1 MKYFDIKQKLGGL
14 KVFSIEDL
22 YVVDPS
28 FRLETLYEW
37 EKKTWVIK
45 LRSKKYIFADYNP
58 TNYDLYLVANR
69 LYDPSYVS
77 LELALNHYGVIPEA
91 VMRVTSVTTNKTL
104 SVETKIGIFD
114 YKSLDPRLFFGYQI
128 ITNDGTTYKIAS
140 LEKAI
145 VDYFYLNPQVAEV
158 DDIQGLRFNE
168 ELLKEKLNRLE
179 LEKIMSVFDSETLNT
194 RISRL
199 TDYLQL

>member
-58 TNYDLYLVANR
+58 TNYDLYLIANR

-145 VDYFYLNPQVAEV
+145 VDYFYLNSQVAEV
-158 DDIQGLRFNE
+158 DDIRGLRFNE

>member
-1 MKYFDIKQKLGGL
+1 MKYFDIKQKLSGL

-22 YVVDPS
+22 YAVDPA

-37 EKKTWVIK
+37 EKKTWVTK
-45 LRSKKYIFADYNP
+45 LRSKKYIFADYKP
-58 TNYDLYLVANR
+58 TNYDLYLIANK

-114 YKSLDPRLFFGYQI
+114 YKSLDTRLFFGYQM

-140 LEKAI
+140 LEKTI
-145 VDYFYLNPQVAEV
+145 VDYLYLNPQIAGVN
-158 DDIQGLRFNE
+158 DIQGLRFNE
-168 ELLKEKLNRLE
+168 ELLREKLNRPE
-179 LEKIMSVFDSETLNT
+179 LEKIASIFGSEALNT
-194 RISRL
+194 RINRL

>member
-58 TNYDLYLVANR
+58 TNYDLYLIANR

-145 VDYFYLNPQVAEV
+145 VDYFYLNSQVAEV
-158 DDIQGLRFNE
+158 DDIRGLRFNE

-179 LEKIMSVFDSETLNT
+179 LEKIMSVFDSETLDT

>member
-1 MKYFDIKQKLGGL
+1 MKYFDIKQKLSGL
-14 KVFSIEDL
+14 KGFSIEDL
-22 YVVDPS
+22 YSVDPA

-37 EKKTWVIK
+37 EKKTWVTK
-45 LRSKKYIFADYNP
+45 LRSKKYIFADFKP
-58 TNYDLYLVANR
+58 TNYDLYLVANK

-114 YKSLDPRLFFGYQI
+114 YKSLDTRLFFGYQM
-128 ITNDGTTYKIAS
+128 ITSDETTYKIAS

-145 VDYFYLNPQVAEV
+145 VDYLYLNPQVTEV
-158 DDIQGLRFNE
+158 NDIQGLRFNE
-168 ELLKEKLNRLE
+168 ELLKEKLNRPE
-179 LEKIMSVFDSETLNT
+179 LEKIASIFDSEALNT
-194 RISRL
+194 RINML

>member
-22 YVVDPS
+22 YVVDPA

-37 EKKTWVIK
+37 EKKTWVTK
-45 LRSKKYIFADYNP
+45 LRSKKYIFADYKP
-58 TNYDLYLVANR
+58 TNYDLYLIANK

-114 YKSLDPRLFFGYQI
+114 YKSLDSRLFFGYQI
-128 ITNDGTTYKIAS
+128 ITNDETIYKIAS

-145 VDYFYLNPQVAEV
+145 VDYLYLNPRLTEV
-158 DDIQGLRFNE
+158 NDIQGLRFNE
-168 ELLKEKLNRLE
+168 ELLKEKLNRPE
-179 LEKIMSVFDSETLNT
+179 LERITPIFDSEALNA
-194 RISRL
+194 RINML

>member
-37 EKKTWVIK
+37 EKKTWVTK

-179 LEKIMSVFDSETLNT
+179 LEKIVSVFDSEALNT

>member
-140 LEKAI
+140 LEKI
-145 VDYFYLNPQVAEV
+145 V
-158 DDIQGLRFNE
+158 
-168 ELLKEKLNRLE
+168 
-179 LEKIMSVFDSETLNT
+179 SVFDSEALNT

>member
-1 MKYFDIKQKLGGL
+1 MKYYDIKQKLSGL

-22 YVVDPS
+22 YTVDPA

-37 EKKTWVIK
+37 EKKSWVMK
-45 LRSKKYIFADYNP
+45 LRSKKYIFADYKP
-58 TNYDLYLVANR
+58 SNYDLYLIANR
-69 LYDPSYVS
+69 LYDPSYIS

-104 SVETKIGIFD
+104 SVKTKIGIFD
-114 YKSLDPRLFFGYQI
+114 YKSLDTRLFFGYQI
-128 ITNDGTTYKIAS
+128 ITNDETTYKIAS

-158 DDIQGLRFNE
+158 NDIQGLRFNE
-168 ELLKEKLNRLE
+168 ELLKEKLNRQE
-179 LEKIMSVFDSETLNT
+179 LERIVSIFGSEALNT
-194 RISRL
+194 RINVL

>member
-1 MKYFDIKQKLGGL
+1 MKYFNIKQKLGGL

-22 YVVDPS
+22 YTVDPE

-37 EKKTWVIK
+37 EKKTWVTK
-45 LRSKKYIFADYNP
+45 LRSKKYIFADFKP
-58 TNYDLYLVANR
+58 TNYDLYLIANK

-114 YKSLDPRLFFGYQI
+114 YKSLDTRLFFGYRM
-128 ITNDGTTYKIAS
+128 ITSDGTTYKIAS
-140 LEKAI
+140 LEKTIA
-145 VDYFYLNPQVAEV
+145 DYLYLNPQVAQAN
-158 DDIQGLRFNE
+158 DIQGLRFNE

-179 LEKIMSVFDSETLNT
+179 LERITFVFGSEALST
-194 RISRL
+194 RINML
-199 TDYLQL
+199 IDYLRL

>member
-22 YVVDPS
+22 YVVDPA
-28 FRLETLYEW
+28 FRLETHYEW
-37 EKKTWVIK
+37 EKKTWVTK
-45 LRSKKYIFADYNP
+45 LRSKKYIFADYKP
-58 TNYDLYLVANR
+58 TNYDLYLIANK

-114 YKSLDPRLFFGYQI
+114 YKSLDSRLFFGYQI
-128 ITNDGTTYKIAS
+128 ITNDETIYKIAS

-145 VDYFYLNPQVAEV
+145 VDYLYLNPRLTEV
-158 DDIQGLRFNE
+158 NDIQGLRFNE
-168 ELLKEKLNRLE
+168 ELLKEKLNRPE
-179 LEKIMSVFDSETLNT
+179 LERITPIFDSEALNA
-194 RISRL
+194 RINML

>member
-58 TNYDLYLVANR
+58 TNYDLYLIANR

-104 SVETKIGIFD
+104 SVETKID

-145 VDYFYLNPQVAEV
+145 VDYFYLNSQVAEV
-158 DDIQGLRFNE
+158 DDIRGLRFNE

>member
-145 VDYFYLNPQVAEV
+145 VDYFYLNSQVAEV
-158 DDIQGLRFNE
+158 DDIRGLRFNE

>member
-104 SVETKIGIFD
+104 SVEPKIGIFD

-179 LEKIMSVFDSETLNT
+179 LEKIVSVFDSEALNT

>member
-1 MKYFDIKQKLGGL
+1 
-14 KVFSIEDL
+14 
-22 YVVDPS
+22 
-28 FRLETLYEW
+28 
-37 EKKTWVIK
+37 
-45 LRSKKYIFADYNP
+45 
-58 TNYDLYLVANR
+58 
-69 LYDPSYVS
+69 
-77 LELALNHYGVIPEA
+77 
-91 VMRVTSVTTNKTL
+91 MRVTSVTTNKTL

-145 VDYFYLNPQVAEV
+145 VDYFYLNSQVAEV
-158 DDIQGLRFNE
+158 DDIRGLRFNE

>member
-58 TNYDLYLVANR
+58 TNYDLYLIANR

>member
-37 EKKTWVIK
+37 EKKTWVTK

-58 TNYDLYLVANR
+58 TNYDLYLIANR

-145 VDYFYLNPQVAEV
+145 VDYFYLNSQVAEV
-158 DDIQGLRFNE
+158 DDIRGLRFNE

>member
-58 TNYDLYLVANR
+58 TNYDLYLIANR

-179 LEKIMSVFDSETLNT
+179 LEKIVSVFDSEALNT

>member
-58 TNYDLYLVANR
+58 TNYDLYLIANR

-145 VDYFYLNPQVAEV
+145 VDYFYLNSQVAEV
-158 DDIQGLRFNE
+158 DDIRGLRFNE

-179 LEKIMSVFDSETLNT
+179 LEKIVSVFDSEALNT

>member
-37 EKKTWVIK
+37 EKKTWVTK

-145 VDYFYLNPQVAEV
+145 VDYFYLNSQVAEV
-158 DDIQGLRFNE
+158 DDIRGLRFNE

>member
-37 EKKTWVIK
+37 EKKTWVTK

-58 TNYDLYLVANR
+58 TNYDLYLIANR

-179 LEKIMSVFDSETLNT
+179 LEKIVSVFDSEALNT

>member
-37 EKKTWVIK
+37 EKKTWVTK

>member
-37 EKKTWVIK
+37 EKKTWVTK

-145 VDYFYLNPQVAEV
+145 VDYFYLNSQVAEV
-158 DDIQGLRFNE
+158 DDIRGLRFNE

-179 LEKIMSVFDSETLNT
+179 LEKIVSVFDSEALNT

>member
-1 MKYFDIKQKLGGL
+1 MKYFDIKQKLGKL

-22 YVVDPS
+22 YVVDPA

-37 EKKTWVIK
+37 EKKTWVTK
-45 LRSKKYIFADYNP
+45 LRSKKYMFADYKP
-58 TNYDLYLVANR
+58 TNYDLYLIANK

-77 LELALNHYGVIPEA
+77 LELALNHYGIIPEA

-104 SVETKIGIFD
+104 SVETKIGTFD
-114 YKSLDPRLFFGYQI
+114 YKSLDTRLFFGYQM

-140 LEKAI
+140 LEKTI
-145 VDYFYLNPQVAEV
+145 VDYLYLNPQVAGT
-158 DDIQGLRFNE
+158 DDIRGLRFNE
-168 ELLKEKLNRLE
+168 ELLKEKLNRPE
-179 LEKIMSVFDSETLNT
+179 LEKIAFVFGSEVLNT
-194 RISRL
+194 RINRL